1 MWLLVILMMALL
13 LNMYIEIETLSQ
25 NGFQAVWLH
34 LCWGVVLVEP
44 RMSQTLLCFR
54 SLMSIFLQ
62 HVSEQRFCLSGD
74 MLEGF
79 MSEVWFI

>member
-34 LCWGVVLVEP
+34 LGWSVVLVEP
-44 RMSQTLLCFR
+44 RMCQTLFCFR
-54 SLMSIFLQ
+54 SLMSVLLQ
-62 HVSEQRFCLSGD
+62 HVSKQRFRLSGD